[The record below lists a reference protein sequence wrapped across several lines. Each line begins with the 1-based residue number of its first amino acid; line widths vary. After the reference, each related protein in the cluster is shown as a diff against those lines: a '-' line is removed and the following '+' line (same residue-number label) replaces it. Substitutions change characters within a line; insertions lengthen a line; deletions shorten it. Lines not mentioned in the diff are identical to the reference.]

1 MRLVNLTA
9 KGTANPFHGRD
20 SPSTAEP
27 YETDSGWGLV
37 AVGKRAVQ
45 SDRHTR
51 TSLTPLMSRKIHTL
65 SQTAAFFSLRAQR
78 PARQTCERVRNFFP
92 EFTLRKRRFARFAP
106 KRRGK

>member
-65 SQTAAFFSLRAQR
+65 SQIAAFCSLRERIDEGMNELLVVSCGLNDGEIA
-78 PARQTCERVRNFFP
+78 AILTCQSGSSF
-92 EFTLRKRRFARFAP
+92 L
-106 KRRGK
+106 